1 MSKIKNHQPNCQ
13 LSTFPDV
20 KLYQCV
26 VFRMETIVNC
36 LLLNFCLLLLL
47 VSCAQI
53 QESDKSGSE
62 VEKKIDALLSR
73 MTTEEKIGQMHQLS
87 PWGDPTQT
95 ADLIR
100 KGKIGSVLN
109 IVDPVALNA
118 LQQTA
123 MEESR
128 LKIPLIVGRDVIH
141 GFKTIFPIPLGQAA
155 SFNPQM
161 IEEGARISAI
171 EASSQG
177 VHWTFAPM
185 IDIARDPRWG
195 RIAESLGE
203 DPYLTSVL
211 GAAMVKGFQGD
222 DLSNPTSIAAC
233 PKHFVGY
240 GAAEGGR
247 DYNSTFI
254 PERLLRNV
262 YLPPFEAAVKNGAA
276 TFMTSFNDNDG
287 VPSSGNKFILEQV
300 LRKEWHFDGFVVS
313 DWESVREMIP
323 HGFCKDEKEAAEK
336 AINAGVDMEMVS
348 NTYVSNIE
356 ALLSEGKVKIET
368 IDNAVRNILRI
379 KFRLGL
385 FDNPYVDVS
394 ASSVLYAEEHLQKA
408 KEAAIQSAVLLK
420 NNDNTLPLSGNIKT
434 IAVVGPMADA
444 PHDQLG
450 TWIFDGDK
458 NYTQTP
464 LKALQKEYGD
474 KIRILY
480 AQGTE
485 YSRDTRTTGI
495 TEAVNIAR
503 QADVVLAF
511 VGEESILS
519 GEAHSLADLNLQGAQ
534 SQLIEEIAKTGK
546 PVVTVVIAGR
556 PLTIGRDVENSKA
569 VLYNFHPGTMGGPAI
584 ADLLF
589 GKAVPSGKLP
599 VTFPKTSGQIPVYY
613 AHNNTGRP
621 YTGKETM
628 LKDIPQEAGQ
638 TSLGNT
644 SFYIDAGFE
653 PLYVFGYG
661 LSYTTFEYKN
671 LSFSPKNLKTSDFI
685 TVAFDITN
693 SGSYDGAEI
702 VQLYIQDCFA
712 SVTRPVKELKRFDKV
727 YLKAGE
733 KKTIT
738 FTIPVEEL
746 AFYNIDMKKVVEP
759 GDFKLWV
766 GPNSR
771 DGLET
776 SFTVE

>member
-1 MSKIKNHQPNCQ
+1 MNIFKNWH
-13 LSTFPDV
+13 V
-20 KLYQCV
+20 
-26 VFRMETIVNC
+26 
-36 LLLNFCLLLLL
+36 CLLLLL
-47 VSCAQI
+47 VSCAQV
-53 QESDKSGSE
+53 QVSNKSDKDM
-62 VEKKIDALLSR
+62 EKKIDALLSQ
-73 MTTEEKIGQMHQLS
+73 MTLEEKLGQMYQIS
-87 PWGDPTQT
+87 PEGDPAQT
-95 ADLIR
+95 ADLVR

-109 IVDPVALNA
+109 MVDPVALNA
-118 LQQTA
+118 LQQIA
-123 MEESR
+123 MQESR

-155 SFNPQM
+155 SFNPKM
-161 IEEGARISAI
+161 IEDGARVSAI

-203 DPYLTSVL
+203 DPYLTSML
-211 GAAMVKGFQGD
+211 GAAMVRGFQGEN
-222 DLSNPTSIAAC
+222 LSDPTSIAAC

-240 GAAEGGR
+240 GAGEGGR

-262 YLPPFEAAVKNGAA
+262 YLRPFEAAVKNGAA

-313 DWESVREMIP
+313 DWESIREMIP

-348 NTYVSNIE
+348 RTYISSIND
-356 ALLSEGKVKIET
+356 LLKEGKVKIET

-385 FDNPYVDVS
+385 FENPYVDVS
-394 ASSVLYAEEHLQKA
+394 TSSVLYAEEHLQKA
-408 KEAAIQSAVLLK
+408 KEAAIQSAILLK
-420 NNDNTLPLSGNIKT
+420 NDDNILPLQSNIKT
-434 IAVVGPMADA
+434 IAIVGPMADA

-458 NYTQTP
+458 NFTQTP

-480 AQGTE
+480 AKGTE
-485 YSRDTRTTGI
+485 YSRDTRTAGI
-495 TEAVNIAR
+495 AEAVSVAR
-503 QADVVLAF
+503 QADVVVAF

-534 SQLIEEIAKTGK
+534 SQLIEELSKTGK
-546 PVVTVVIAGR
+546 PVVMVVIAGR

-584 ADLLF
+584 IDLLF

-599 VTFPKTSGQIPVYY
+599 VTFPKTSGQIPIYY

-621 YTGKETM
+621 YTGTETL
-628 LKDIPQEAGQ
+628 LKDIPLEAGQ

-644 SFYIDAGFE
+644 SFYLDKGFE
-653 PLYVFGYG
+653 PLYAFGYG
-661 LSYTTFEYKN
+661 MSYTTFEYN
-671 LSFSPKNLKTSDFI
+671 NMSISPKNLKPTDVL
-685 TVAFDITN
+685 TVVFDITN
-693 SGSYDGAEI
+693 SGSYNAEEI
-702 VQLYIQDCFA
+702 AQLYIQDCFA
-712 SVTRPVKELKRFDKV
+712 SVTRPVKELKRFERI

-733 KKTIT
+733 NKTIT
-738 FTIPVEEL
+738 FTIPAEEL

-766 GPNSR
+766 GPSSSQ
-771 DGLET
+771 GMEST
-776 SFTVE
+776 FTIE